1 MIDISI
7 IVPIYNLENKL
18 SKCIESLLSQT
29 FKNIE
34 IILVNDGS
42 KDNSLK
48 ICRYYQNIDKRIIVI
63 DISNSGVEKARLK
76 GLEKSC
82 GEYVMYVDGD
92 DWLSNS
98 ACELPY
104 NNLKETNA
112 DIVIGNYS
120 RVIGKKGL
128 IKKNNREV
136 TNCIIETP
144 SLFEEFYISFF
155 GVNKIPVTMW
165 GKLYRRELIINN
177 LPPIFGLKH
186 GEDLCFNMH
195 LFPFVNKISIISDE
209 IYYYRYGGMTN
220 KMNTS
225 IFIDA
230 CKAYEIKMRY
240 LDRYNYFDRA
250 GIYTAIELKNFL
262 NTYIINYFIYTNY
275 NKKRIVKEIK
285 EAMEQTSFKA
295 ALKLINYSAKFL
307 CVLNDISI
315 MSLLKNVFDNEKIA
329 L

>member
-1 MIDISI
+1 M
-7 IVPIYNLENKL
+7 
-18 SKCIESLLSQT
+18 SQT

-98 ACELPY
+98 ACELLY

-128 IKKNNREV
+128 IKK
-136 TNCIIETP
+136 IIE
-144 SLFEEFYISFF
+144 
-155 GVNKIPVTMW
+155 
-165 GKLYRRELIINN
+165 KL
-177 LPPIFGLKH
+177 PI
-186 GEDLCFNMH
+186 
-195 LFPFVNKISIISDE
+195 
-209 IYYYRYGGMTN
+209 
-220 KMNTS
+220 
-225 IFIDA
+225 
-230 CKAYEIKMRY
+230 
-240 LDRYNYFDRA
+240 
-250 GIYTAIELKNFL
+250 
-262 NTYIINYFIYTNY
+262 
-275 NKKRIVKEIK
+275 
-285 EAMEQTSFKA
+285 
-295 ALKLINYSAKFL
+295 
-307 CVLNDISI
+307 VL
-315 MSLLKNVFDNEKIA
+315 
-329 L
+329 